1 MADYPK
7 DVRVN
12 TADPRLWVNGL
23 AEINI
28 SAIVPEAE
36 LQTFLNRIGEIL

>member
-12 TADPRLWVNGL
+12 TADPRLWTTGL
-23 AEINI
+23 VEINI
-28 SAIVPEAE
+28 SAIVPEAQ
-36 LQTFLNRIGEIL
+36 LLPLLNRIGEIL